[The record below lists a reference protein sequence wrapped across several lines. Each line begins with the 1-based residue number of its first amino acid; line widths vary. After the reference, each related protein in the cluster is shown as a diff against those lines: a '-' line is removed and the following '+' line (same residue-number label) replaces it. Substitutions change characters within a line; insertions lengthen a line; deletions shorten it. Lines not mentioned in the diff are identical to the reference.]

1 VIEQNKDRYYETLE
15 ESSTGWH
22 AGKHNPWPFINYVLW
37 ILREAYKEFEQRVGQ
52 TAEAR
57 GAKVAMVREAVAR
70 LAGEF
75 RLSDIGRACP
85 GVGRE
90 WIRRLLAETRKAGGV
105 TCKGHGPAARWRWL
119 GSKGSTSK

>member
-1 VIEQNKDRYYETLE
+1 MIEQNKDRYYETLE

-75 RLSDIGRACP
+75 RLSD
-85 GVGRE
+85 
-90 WIRRLLAETRKAGGV
+90 
-105 TCKGHGPAARWRWL
+105 
-119 GSKGSTSK
+119 